1 MPPVVLAVQTA
12 FAAVLGKTLGIWVAN
27 AFLSTA
33 FSVGVNMVLARKPQP
48 ASFETGT
55 QTRLRTGST
64 LARQIIYGKA
74 KTAGSLVYAVEST
87 LTATN
92 DKLWL
97 VIALADHECEGL
109 EAVYVNGR
117 AVTLT
122 SGVVTDYNVG
132 SPATNYMKL
141 RFYAGTSTQTADGAL
156 DAASTEWTSSHRG
169 RGVCYVVLELLWNA
183 DLYDSGI
190 PDFEFLVKG
199 RPLYDPRLDPA
210 QPGGSSGGHAIATE
224 STWEFTAGGVDIGSN
239 PALQLYDYLRG
250 IEVGGQRIGGMK
262 IDADT
267 ITVAEVTAAA
277 NVCEES
283 VSLAAGGV
291 EYRYQSGV
299 VISTEATHR
308 DNVQVIMA
316 AMAGDLHDH
325 GGRLRMFAGEARTPV
340 LTITDDDIVRSVQ
353 YREKAEPQSWEWSKD
368 SGRDERV
375 NTVRGRY
382 VAPTLLYRADEYPE
396 RTAASYLTADGGLE
410 LPGSLDLLA
419 VQSKTQAQR
428 LAEIYLRRSRWPGKL
443 TFSGIPALV
452 ELESGDWVTVRSDR
466 QGWTGGSAKTFEVES
481 TARHPT
487 GHVRL
492 VLQEVDSTIFD
503 WSTSDEGTTAAA
515 PSNPAPTLGA
525 SWPAQFGTLAEL
537 DTIAN
542 AQVSDAAAIDYG
554 KIEYPAQSMDIPGNG
569 ALPSTITTSLQ
580 ELLRL
585 EFTDVGL
592 NHVFNLGG
600 SRLLFDITNGA
611 TAACTVT
618 WGIYAHRVAGSIT
631 GDDFQFLYGGTV
643 DFIDPLATGNFHP
656 DPGTGTPLPQGTL
669 RGWSA
674 LRGATP
680 STFSIEGPI
689 TVATGALKW
698 SWPLSS
704 LYLSVWAY
712 VSTGSATAYPST
724 TAGEFILKAGG
735 LGELTNP

>member
-122 SGVVTDYNVG
+122 SGVVTDYNEG

-169 RGVCYVVLELLWNA
+169 RGVCYVVLELLWNP

-250 IEVGGQRIGGMK
+250 IEVGSQRIGGMK

-267 ITVAEVTAAA
+267 ITVAEVMAAA

-283 VSLAAGGV
+283 VSLAAGGT
-291 EYRYQSGV
+291 ESRYLSGV

-340 LTITDDDIVRSVQ
+340 LGITDDDIVRSVQ

-452 ELESGDWVTVRSDR
+452 ELESGDWVTVSSER

-492 VLQEVDSTIFD
+492 VLQEMDSTIFD

-525 SWPAQFGTLAEL
+525 SWPARFGSLAIADTIGAGQFDPGAINTADIAANAVTRGAPATADADRSTAAGITVEMVSITTGALVSGSSVDIAVDFASASLFGTAANIYVANATGGNVDVNLNLYRDYGGANESLL
-537 DTIAN
+537 DTIPVRLVMPTGTNSTLTSATS
-542 AQVSDAAAIDYG
+542 AKFRVTDTS
-554 KIEYPAQSMDIPGNG
+554 PADG
-569 ALPSTITTSLQ
+569 ALTYSVRLESEVTGGSPVSIDMAWSN
-580 ELLRL
+580 LLRIM
-585 EFTDVGL
+585 
-592 NHVFNLGG
+592 
-600 SRLLFDITNGA
+600 S
-611 TAACTVT
+611 
-618 WGIYAHRVAGSIT
+618 
-631 GDDFQFLYGGTV
+631 
-643 DFIDPLATGNFHP
+643 
-656 DPGTGTPLPQGTL
+656 
-669 RGWSA
+669 
-674 LRGATP
+674 
-680 STFSIEGPI
+680 
-689 TVATGALKW
+689 
-698 SWPLSS
+698 
-704 LYLSVWAY
+704 Y
-712 VSTGSATAYPST
+712 V
-724 TAGEFILKAGG
+724 ERKA
-735 LGELTNP
+735 